1 MEMLYPIIGV
11 ALAFWLLT
19 SSKFRKANGQVVSDI
34 VTESA
39 GSMLDTVKM
48 NRLNTKLDFAD
59 EIKSNGFT
67 KESVQEELDFVNS
80 LIK

>member
-1 MEMLYPIIGV
+1 MEMLYPIIGA
-11 ALAFWLLT
+11 ALSFWLLT

-34 VTESA
+34 ITESA
-39 GSMLDTVKM
+39 GGMLDTVKM
-48 NRLNTKLDFAD
+48 NRLNAKLDFAD

-67 KESVQEELDFVNS
+67 KESVQAELDFVNS